1 MCNNIDYTMKERT
14 VDEKSQERDKG
25 NGNRIQVYD
34 RKVAGT
40 DGVDDNNAAAAA
52 DDNDDSVVMMGKRE
66 GIYLL
71 TRPFLKAI

>member
-40 DGVDDNNAAAAA
+40 DGVDDNKMLLLL
-52 DDNDDSVVMMGKRE
+52 MMTMM
-66 GIYLL
+66 IV
-71 TRPFLKAI
+71 